1 MKNFILL
8 CAVISAGATAAPR
21 PRLIEPRQVI
31 QAPDF
36 VHVSAAAGDAL
47 VAISDIAVPG
57 DNSQLVVQANL
68 YVRDA
73 GGVYQSQG
81 VLFSEIADDPIHAV
95 AMSPTVIALGV
106 PSGLHVFS
114 RNSTGAF
121 VEEVIDSPRPAA
133 LHVAV
138 GADGTV
144 LASESRCNLSVTV
157 LGRSATGHCTAR
169 APSCPAERVPAINT

>member
-31 QAPDF
+31 QAPDY
-36 VHVSAAAGDAL
+36 VQASAAAGDVL
-47 VAISDIAVPG
+47 VAISGIGIPG
-57 DNSQLVVQANL
+57 NNSQIIEQASL

-81 VLFSEIADDPIHAV
+81 VLFSETAADPIHAV
-95 AMSPTVIALGV
+95 AMSPTVIALGMQ
-106 PSGLHVFS
+106 SGLHVFS

-133 LHVAV
+133 LHVPV

-144 LASESRCNLSVTV
+144 LATES
-157 LGRSATGHCTAR
+157 
-169 APSCPAERVPAINT
+169 P